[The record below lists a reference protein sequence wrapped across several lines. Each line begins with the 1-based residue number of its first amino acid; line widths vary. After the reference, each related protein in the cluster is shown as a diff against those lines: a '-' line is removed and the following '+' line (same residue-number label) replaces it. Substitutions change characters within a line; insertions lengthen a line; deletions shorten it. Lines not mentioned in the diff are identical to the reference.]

1 MAINTIN
8 QEKLSKDE
16 IKLILTLIGQTSFPV
31 KDIELLYNLIIK
43 LQKLHEKG

>member
-1 MAINTIN
+1 MAINTN
-8 QEKLSKDE
+8 FQQLSKDE
-16 IKLILTLIGQTSFPV
+16 IALIIKLIGQTTFPV